1 MSSSTSGCCWV
12 HWAAVSLNPDPGG
25 HVSNGVQHP
34 PATSL
39 SVSDLLWERGTI
51 KSKIS
56 FSAFQEG
63 EKGGHQN
70 TWCSADV
77 RNADVEDFGRH
88 FKDIWINK
96 TTDKDLIVVQEV
108 IKFSIAKGIWRSEV
122 SLDCMGMTQSLN
134 DHGPI
139 YEFVQFTTSSQLLL
153 LTFCLVTGT
162 AFVAAWVKNNESG
175 FNILFLFC
183 L

>member
-108 IKFSIAKGIWRSEV
+108 I
-122 SLDCMGMTQSLN
+122 LN